1 MSTSTVIVSGMTCGH
16 CASSVREEVGALA
29 GVTDVEVDVAS
40 GQVTISSSAPPI
52 EPDAIRVAVEEAG
65 YHLAQ

>member
-16 CASSVREEVGALA
+16 CAASVREEVRALA
-29 GVTDVEVDVAS
+29 GVTDVDVDVAS
-40 GQVTISSSAPPI
+40 GRVTISSSAPI
-52 EPDAIRVAVEEAG
+52 EADAIRGAIEEAG

>member
-16 CASSVREEVGALA
+16 CEASVREEVGALA
-29 GVTDVEVDVAS
+29 GVTDVDVDVAS
-40 GQVTISSSAPPI
+40 GRVTISSSAPI
-52 EPDAIRVAVEEAG
+52 EADAIRGAIEEAG

>member
-16 CASSVREEVGALA
+16 CAASVREEVGALA
-29 GVTDVEVDVAS
+29 GVADVEVDVAS
-40 GQVTISSSAPPI
+40 GRVTISSSAPI
-52 EPDAIRVAVEEAG
+52 EADAIRGAIEEAG

>member
-16 CASSVREEVGALA
+16 CAASVREEVGALA
-29 GVTDVEVDVAS
+29 GVTDVDVDVAS
-40 GQVTISSSAPPI
+40 GRVTISSSAPI
-52 EPDAIRVAVEEAG
+52 EADAIRVAVEEAG

>member
-40 GQVTISSSAPPI
+40 GQVTISSSAPI
-52 EPDAIRVAVEEAG
+52 EPDAIRGAVEEAG

>member
-29 GVTDVEVDVAS
+29 GVTDVDVDVAS
-40 GQVTISSSAPPI
+40 GQVTISSSAPI
-52 EPDAIRVAVEEAG
+52 EADAIRVAVEEAG

>member
-16 CASSVREEVGALA
+16 CAASVGEEVGALA
-29 GVTDVEVDVAS
+29 GVTDVDVDVAS
-40 GQVTISSSAPPI
+40 GRVTISSSAPI
-52 EPDAIRVAVEEAG
+52 EADAIRGAIEEAG

>member
-16 CASSVREEVGALA
+16 FAASVREEVGALA
-29 GVTDVEVDVAS
+29 GVTDVDVDVAS
-40 GQVTISSSAPPI
+40 GRVTISSSAPI
-52 EPDAIRVAVEEAG
+52 EADAIRGAIEEAG

>member
-29 GVTDVEVDVAS
+29 GVTDVDVDVAS
-40 GQVTISSSAPPI
+40 GRDTISSSAPI
-52 EPDAIRVAVEEAG
+52 EADAIRGAIEEAG

>member
-16 CASSVREEVGALA
+16 CAASVREEVGSLA
-29 GVTDVEVDVAS
+29 GVTDVDVDVAS
-40 GQVTISSSAPPI
+40 GRVTISSSAPI
-52 EPDAIRVAVEEAG
+52 EADAIRGAIEEAG

>member
-40 GQVTISSSAPPI
+40 GRVTISSSAPI
-52 EPDAIRVAVEEAG
+52 EADAIRGAIEEAG

>member
-16 CASSVREEVGALA
+16 CAASVREEVGALA

-40 GQVTISSSAPPI
+40 GQVTISSSAPI
-52 EPDAIRVAVEEAG
+52 EADAIRGAIEEAG

>member
-29 GVTDVEVDVAS
+29 GVTDVDVDVAS
-40 GQVTISSSAPPI
+40 GRVTISSSAPI
-52 EPDAIRVAVEEAG
+52 EADAIRGAIEEAG

>member
-16 CASSVREEVGALA
+16 CAASVREEVGALA

-40 GQVTISSSAPPI
+40 GRVTISSSAPI
-52 EPDAIRVAVEEAG
+52 EADAIRGAIEEAG

>member
-16 CASSVREEVGALA
+16 CAASVREEVGALA
-29 GVTDVEVDVAS
+29 GVTDVDVDVAS
-40 GQVTISSSAPPI
+40 GRITISSSAPI
-52 EPDAIRVAVEEAG
+52 EADAIRGAIEEAG